1 MIPAQAG
8 IFFFIRGETLYY
20 NQFISMIR
28 YLTELKY
35 MLNKYINYSD
45 DQIVKLSNII
55 INDLDKFLADV
66 DKYCKYRSIKN
77 TLKIHNGENYLSL
90 ISMVYMDIYDLIQ
103 YLKSQNIED
112 NTRQYFRF
120 IFNMH

>member
-1 MIPAQAG
+1 
-8 IFFFIRGETLYY
+8 
-20 NQFISMIR
+20 MIR

-35 MLNKYINYSD
+35 MLNKYINHSD

-90 ISMVYMDIYDLIQ
+90 LNMVYMDLYDLIH

-112 NTRQYFRF
+112 NTLDLYLTCINSF
-120 IFNMH
+120 IEYLADIMFHDILSENHP